1 MSKES
6 ESDAKTSETRDID
19 EDLPTLG
26 PRTVSAADLRPVG
39 RRRKDTTDQESEAGE
54 TEIGE
59 APSPRNRPRTPEGRA
74 FAGSLSDRRANID
87 FEEDGGELPDA
98 PLPDAQ
104 APTGSGAQ
112 AHADPTPTDH
122 ESVVS
127 RVRISGTDRPLTDP
141 APTDRDPAS
150 EAATASS
157 KSATE
162 PSLPGDA
169 SEAEAEAS
177 AASQPPPGT
186 AKATSRAPLGS
197 SESAGLGHL
206 ESSER
211 KSLLALAVGVFVVAL
226 IAFYFLRGALPMGV
240 DRPPIAERFPA
251 SGDMFMVKSEG
262 LGWARVDSTT
272 ERVRLGVEYVPQLNL
287 KVEGS
292 ATGALRVVF
301 LNELGR
307 QRGDTVTVSIR
318 NGSVAGAEDGVLT
331 ILGTDGLAN
340 TLEYN
345 DLRARPELLWR
356 VEVREGADAQ
366 GDGRAFR
373 TILRAPIPRDLIA
386 P

>member
-6 ESDAKTSETRDID
+6 ESDAETPETRDID

-26 PRTVSAADLRPVG
+26 PRTVSAADLKPVG
-39 RRRKDTTDQESEAGE
+39 RRRKDTTDQESGAED
-54 TEIGE
+54 TERSE

-74 FAGSLSDRRANID
+74 FADPLSERQADID
-87 FEEDGGELPDA
+87 FESEGGELPDA

-104 APTGSGAQ
+104 PPTGSDAQ

-141 APTDRDPAS
+141 APTDHDPAS
-150 EAATASS
+150 EAATANS

-169 SEAEAEAS
+169 SEAAVAS
-177 AASQPPPGT
+177 AADQPPPGT
-186 AKATSRAPLGS
+186 AKATGSATPGS

-206 ESSER
+206 KSSER
-211 KSLLALAVGVFVVAL
+211 KSLLALAAGVLVVAL

-251 SGDMFMVKSEG
+251 SGDMFLVKSEG
-262 LGWARVDSTT
+262 LGWARVDSAT

-318 NGSVAGAEDGVLT
+318 NGTVAGAEDGMLP

-345 DLRARPELLWR
+345 DLRARPELSWR
-356 VEVREGADAQ
+356 VEIREGADAQ